1 MWRLC
6 LASMQFKLSKY
17 IIPTT
22 ISMVLIGTYTN
33 IDGLFIGNA
42 AGDNGLA
49 AINIAWPIVAFITAV
64 GTGLGVGGSVIIS
77 SLKGEK
83 KYKEA
88 EKAKYTS
95 LMLLFLA
102 GIALTVLCL
111 ISFYPILK
119 LMGAEGIVLKYAS
132 EYSLVISLGAL
143 FQIVGSGI
151 VVLLRNEGKTF
162 QSMAYTFVGLVIHIL
177 LDILLV
183 KKFALYGVALSTVAS
198 QVVVMI
204 LGLVTFRVKKTQRW
218 MTKKIIA
225 TSTAPFGVNFVP
237 SLTLLFTNFFA
248 LRIGG
253 TAAVSAYA
261 VMSYVVYTY
270 DYIFQGVCDGTQPI
284 LSFTNANG
292 YEQERK
298 RAVRTAILSLAG
310 FAALTMSITPV
321 VKAFLPRIF
330 SVSAEAEVLISHGLT
345 IYAFSYIFKA
355 LVKWMCAYSYSINNI
370 WIANILTYVD
380 PLVFSPACLII
391 LPMFF
396 GIDGIW
402 LSLTASQILA
412 CILGLILLF
421 SYRSHEHSLLQEV
434 SENREFESKDINEE
448 ILNQIDD
455 ITDDE

>member
-1 MWRLC
+1 M
-6 LASMQFKLSKY
+6 ANTQFKLSKY

-22 ISMVLIGTYTN
+22 ISMVLVGTYTN
-33 IDGLFIGNA
+33 IDGLFIGNV

-77 SLKGEK
+77 GLMGEK
-83 KYKEA
+83 KHKEV
-88 EKAKYTS
+88 EKTKFTA
-95 LMLLFLA
+95 LMLLLA
-102 GIALTVLCL
+102 AGVGLTVLCL
-111 ISFYPILK
+111 ALFYPLLM
-119 LMGAEGIVLKYAS
+119 LMGAKGVVLDYAS
-132 EYSLVISLGAL
+132 QYSVIISAGAI
-143 FQIVGSGI
+143 FQVVGSGI
-151 VVLLRNEGKTF
+151 VVLLRSDGKTV
-162 QSMAYTFVGLVIHIL
+162 QSMVYTFIGLVLHIL

-183 KKFALYGVALSTVAS
+183 KKLALYGVAISTVVS
-198 QVVVMI
+198 QATVMV
-204 LGLVTFRVKKTQRW
+204 LGLCSYKITEHRRW
-218 MTKKIIA
+218 STKKILA

-237 SLTLLFTNFFA
+237 SLTLMFTNYFA
-248 LRIGG
+248 LKIGG

-284 LSFTNANG
+284 LSFTNGSG
-292 YEQERK
+292 YEEERK
-298 RAVRTAILSLAG
+298 RTVRIAILSLAG

-321 VKAFLPRIF
+321 VKTLLPSIF
-330 SVSAEAEVLISHGLT
+330 SVSPEAEMLINHGLT

-391 LPMFF
+391 LPMLF

-402 LSLTASQILA
+402 MSLTISQVLA
-412 CILGLILLF
+412 CILGLVLIF
-421 SYRSHEHSLLQEV
+421 TYRSHEHSLLEEV
-434 SENREFESKDINEE
+434 SESREFEDEDLNKEIITQVEE
-448 ILNQIDD
+448 KVL
-455 ITDDE
+455 DDE